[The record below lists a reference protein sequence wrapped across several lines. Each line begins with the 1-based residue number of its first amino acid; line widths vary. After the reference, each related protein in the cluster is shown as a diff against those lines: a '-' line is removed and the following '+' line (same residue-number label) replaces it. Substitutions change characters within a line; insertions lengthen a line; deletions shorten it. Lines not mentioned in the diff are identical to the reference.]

1 MSTKGVG
8 MLFMGQE
15 FDNFKL
21 YVELKIIID
30 FRTTVRRVEWKKSNG
45 KLKIAED
52 YGIHKK
58 GLIGFQ
64 DHGSRL

>member
-30 FRTTVRRVEWKKSNG
+30 FRTTVRRVE
-45 KLKIAED
+45 
-52 YGIHKK
+52 
-58 GLIGFQ
+58 
-64 DHGSRL
+64 